1 MISFKSAIFTAIS
14 PASRLANKIN
24 WRFGRK
30 YRFQDSYHAII
41 SNKIKPG
48 MIVLSHKNYE
58 FTNLFIKGYWTHA
71 AVIVSN
77 SEIVEALSSGVMQN
91 EVKDFFSTSDD
102 FIILEPI
109 NMDNRSRDEAI
120 NFIKNK
126 VGSPY
131 NFSFIQSEDKFT
143 CSDLV
148 GRAYKIPIP
157 ESEEDA
163 SESFSFISYLTS
175 DVLRPEQVLQQN
187 GMWKVVVDTTRCNDD
202 VVLD

>member
-1 MISFKSAIFTAIS
+1 MVTFKSAIFTAIS
-14 PASRLANKIN
+14 PASRLANKIS

-30 YRFQDSYHAII
+30 YRFQNNFQSII
-41 SNKIKPG
+41 SNKLKPG

-71 AVIVSN
+71 AVIVTKN
-77 SEIVEALSSGVMQN
+77 EIVEALSSGVMQN
-91 EVKDFFSTSDD
+91 KVKDFFSTSDD

-109 NMDNRSRDEAI
+109 NMDERSKEEAI
-120 NFIKNK
+120 RFIKNK

-131 NFSFIQSEDKFT
+131 NFSFIQSDDKFT

-157 ESEEDA
+157 ENVEDA
-163 SESFSFISYLTS
+163 SESFSFINYLTS

-187 GMWKVVVDTTRCNDD
+187 GMWKIVVDTTRCNDD
-202 VVLD
+202 VV

>member
-1 MISFKSAIFTAIS
+1 
-14 PASRLANKIN
+14 
-24 WRFGRK
+24 
-30 YRFQDSYHAII
+30 
-41 SNKIKPG
+41 

-77 SEIVEALSSGVMQN
+77 NEIVEALSSGVMQN
-91 EVKDFFSTSDD
+91 NIRDFFSTSDD

-109 NMDNRSRDEAI
+109 NMDEKSKEEAVK
-120 NFIKNK
+120 FIKNK
-126 VGSPY
+126 IGSPY

-148 GRAYKIPIP
+148 GRAYKITMPDQL
-157 ESEEDA
+157 EEPA
-163 SESFSFISYLTS
+163 ESFSFINYLTS
-175 DVLRPEQVLQQN
+175 DVFRPEQVLQQN

-202 VVLD
+202 VVLN